1 LNKKNE
7 ESVFKVEMEKFKNF
21 SSAITQLNQQ
31 QAKMLDD
38 LAQESAKLLQT
49 NTAKDTDLVLQA
61 KLSLTKQLKDARVAY
76 EEISTNLK

>member
-1 LNKKNE
+1 
-7 ESVFKVEMEKFKNF
+7 MEKFKNF